1 MAGLADYFADWKPA
15 PDFTEDVIGEA
26 PAAALAAVLDVPRTA
41 PAEGEPLPPLWHWL
55 YFLEAPAQRELGA
68 DGHPAHGRFLPPI
81 PDRTRMFAG
90 GRLRVE
96 HPLLV
101 GRSAERRSE
110 LADVAIKQGRS
121 GELAFVT
128 VRHEVRQLDR
138 TCLVEE
144 QDLVYRSG
152 RATRPERTASAPA
165 AAQASLSG
173 DRQLTLT
180 PDPVLLF
187 RFSALTGN
195 AHRIHYD
202 EPYARHVEG
211 YPGLVVHGPLLA
223 VAMLETVRRHHSG
236 RRVAALSYRLRA
248 PVFAG
253 EQVRCDAELT
263 GADGDSAVLSTRVAD
278 TLAASAV
285 VELR

>member
-1 MAGLADYFADWKPA
+1 MAGLEDYFADWKPA
-15 PDFTEDVIGEA
+15 PEITEDVITEA
-26 PAAALAAVLDVPRTA
+26 PAAALAAVLDVPETA
-41 PAEGEPLPPLWHWL
+41 PGAGEPLPPLWHWL
-55 YFLEAPAQRELGA
+55 YFLDAPPQRELGA
-68 DGHPAHGRFLPPI
+68 DGHPAHGRFLPPV

-96 HPLLV
+96 HPLVV
-101 GRSAERRSE
+101 GRPAERRSE
-110 LADVAIKQGRS
+110 LADVAVKRGRS

-128 VRHEVRQLDR
+128 VRHEVRQQGR

-152 RATRPERTASAPA
+152 RGTRAARTTSDPPPEIP
-165 AAQASLSG
+165 SG
-173 DRQLTLT
+173 GWELTLE

-202 EPYARHVEG
+202 EPYARDVEG

-223 VAMLETVRRHHSG
+223 VAMLETVRRHAPERS
-236 RRVAALSYRLRA
+236 VESLSYRLRA
-248 PVFAG
+248 PAFAG
-253 EQVRCDAELT
+253 ERLRIDAEPT
-263 GADGDSAVLSTRVAD
+263 GADGDCAVLSTRVAD

-285 VELR
+285 AELR

>member
-1 MAGLADYFADWKPA
+1 MAGLEDYFADWKPA
-15 PDFTEDVIGEA
+15 PDVTGEVITEA
-26 PAAALAAVLDVPRTA
+26 PAAALAAVLDVPETA
-41 PAEGEPLPPLWHWL
+41 PGAGEPLPPLWHWL
-55 YFLEAPAQRELGA
+55 YFLDAPPQRELGA
-68 DGHPAHGRFLPPI
+68 DGHPAHGRFLPPV

-96 HPLLV
+96 HPLVV
-101 GRSAERRSE
+101 GRPAERRSE
-110 LADVAIKQGRS
+110 LADVAVKQGRS

-128 VRHEVRQLDR
+128 VRHEVWQQGR

-152 RATRPERTASAPA
+152 RGPRAARTASDPPPEIP
-165 AAQASLSG
+165 SRG
-173 DRQLTLT
+173 WELTLD

-202 EPYARHVEG
+202 EPYARDVEG

-223 VAMLETVRRHHSG
+223 VAMLETVRRHAPQ
-236 RRVAALSYRLRA
+236 RRVHSLSYRLRA
-248 PVFAG
+248 PAFAG
-253 EQVRCDAELT
+253 ERLRIDAEPT
-263 GADGDSAVLSTRVAD
+263 GADGDCAVLTTRVAD

-285 VELR
+285 AELR